1 MAAANPNASPN
12 SLKESEPLPESM
24 TIPTPVKDNKR
35 ALKKEDFIFSLRKKK
50 LISVTKMGAVLAMSV
65 A

>member
-1 MAAANPNASPN
+1 
-12 SLKESEPLPESM
+12 M